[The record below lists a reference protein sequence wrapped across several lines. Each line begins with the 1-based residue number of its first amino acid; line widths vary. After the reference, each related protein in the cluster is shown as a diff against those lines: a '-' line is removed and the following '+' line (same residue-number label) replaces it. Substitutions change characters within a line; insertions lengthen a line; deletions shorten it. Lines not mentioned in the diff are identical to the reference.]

1 MRGEQAAQV
10 IVQVLVRRVRVKNS
24 GFSPGLRLR
33 LAMEGDIALRQ
44 PGGERQGLL
53 VWTLDAVRRGGKHL
67 YASPSPHVHPAPW
80 VDVAKVA
87 EEREY

>member
-67 YASPSPHVHPAPW
+67 
-80 VDVAKVA
+80 KVS
-87 EEREY
+87 RMFV